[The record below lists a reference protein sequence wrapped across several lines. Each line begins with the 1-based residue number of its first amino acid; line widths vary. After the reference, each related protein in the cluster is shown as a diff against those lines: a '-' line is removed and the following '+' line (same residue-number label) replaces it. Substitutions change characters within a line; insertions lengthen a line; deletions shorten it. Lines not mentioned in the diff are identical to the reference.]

1 MPTTIELPQVGE
13 SVTEGTIGK
22 WLVEPGAWVEKYD
35 PLVEVLTDK
44 VNMEVP
50 SPFSGTLVRILADE
64 GETVPM
70 GTPIAEMEVEGGAAA
85 GESVHPS
92 RASPRGRPAPV
103 GPGSPHQS
111 KQGWRTGRTEEEDAS
126 GRVGEAQGH
135 EEHALEFMEDVR
147 SVGPTGSGEGG
158 LGRAGAPS
166 ATQPAHPELRFHR
179 ESDSIGPVEGRAGER
194 GSGREQ
200 DGVGQGASARG
211 EVLEPR
217 MEEEEDKRL
226 SPLVKRLVAQHGVD
240 VTSLRGTGAGG
251 RVTKE
256 DVLRHVE
263 SRDSTVQQMSA
274 GPDEEEVPLTPL
286 RRSIA
291 ERMARSAREVPSA
304 WTMVEV
310 DVSGLVACRERHL
323 EEFQRRHQ
331 VPLTALSFI
340 VREAAHLLPEHP
352 RLNSRWGGNKLYVNR
367 RVHVGIAVA
376 TPEGL
381 MVPVIHDADSLGVRA
396 IAEQVHDLAERARAQ
411 KLRLEDVQGGTFTVN
426 NTGALGSVASYPII
440 NYPQAAILTT
450 EAIVKRPVVADNG
463 AVVVRSMMNVGLA
476 FDHRVC
482 DGADASLF
490 LNALKSRL
498 EAITE
503 ETPLS

>member
-1 MPTTIELPQVGE
+1 MPIIIDLPQVGE

-22 WLVEPGAWVEKYD
+22 WLVRPGARVEKYA
-35 PLVEVLTDK
+35 PLVEVMTDK

-64 GETVPM
+64 GEAVPM
-70 GTPIAEMEVEGGAAA
+70 GAPIAEMEVEGGAAA
-85 GESVHPS
+85 AESVRPEARVYSERS
-92 RASPRGRPAPV
+92 RRE
-103 GPGSPHQS
+103 
-111 KQGWRTGRTEEEDAS
+111 GRTE
-126 GRVGEAQGH
+126 GH
-135 EEHALEFMEDVR
+135 AFEFMEDVR

-166 ATQPAHPELRFHR
+166 ATQPAHPE
-179 ESDSIGPVEGRAGER
+179 PVERRAGAR
-194 GSGREQ
+194 VSGREE
-200 DGVGQGASARG
+200 DGVWQGASVRS

-217 MEEEEDKRL
+217 MEEEEGNLL
-226 SPLVKRLVAQHGVD
+226 SPLVRRLVAQHGVD
-240 VTSLRGTGAGG
+240 VKLLHGTGVGG
-251 RVTKE
+251 RVTKK
-256 DVLRHVE
+256 DVLHHVE
-263 SRDSTVQQMSA
+263 AQGELSQPA
-274 GPDEEEVPLTPL
+274 GARLDEEEASLTPL

-291 ERMARSAREVPSA
+291 ERMARSARQVPAA

-310 DVSGLVACRERHL
+310 DVSGLVACRERHR
-323 EEFQRRHQ
+323 EEFQRRHR
-331 VPLTALSFI
+331 VPLTALPFI
-340 VREAAHLLPEHP
+340 VREVAHLLPEHP
-352 RLNSRWGGNKLYVNR
+352 RLNSRWGGNKLYVSR
-367 RVHVGIAVA
+367 RLHVGIAVA
-376 TPEGL
+376 TSEGL

-396 IAEQVHDLAERARAQ
+396 IAEQVHDLAELARAQ

-440 NYPQAAILTT
+440 NYPQAAILTM

-482 DGADASLF
+482 DGADASAF
-490 LNALKSRL
+490 LSALRSTL

-503 ETPLS
+503 KTPLS

>member
-22 WLVEPGAWVEKYD
+22 WLVRPGAWVEKYA
-35 PLVEVLTDK
+35 PLVEVMTDK

-64 GETVPM
+64 GEMVLM
-70 GTPIAEMEVEGGAAA
+70 GAPIAEMEVEGGAAA
-85 GESVHPS
+85 ESVHPW
-92 RASPRGRPAPV
+92 RAS
-103 GPGSPHQS
+103 
-111 KQGWRTGRTEEEDAS
+111 GRTEEEDAS

-135 EEHALEFMEDVR
+135 EEHAFEFMEDVC
-147 SVGPTGSGEGG
+147 SVGPTGSGVGG

-166 ATQPAHPELRFHR
+166 ATQPTHPE
-179 ESDSIGPVEGRAGER
+179 PVEGRAGER
-194 GSGREQ
+194 GSGREE
-200 DGVGQGASARG
+200 DGVGQGASVRG
-211 EVLEPR
+211 EILEPR
-217 MEEEEDKRL
+217 TEKEEGKRL

-240 VTSLRGTGAGG
+240 VKLLHGTGAGG
-251 RVTKE
+251 RITKE

-263 SRDSTVQQMSA
+263 AQRELSQLA
-274 GPDEEEVPLTPL
+274 GARPDEEETWLTPL

-291 ERMARSAREVPSA
+291 ERMARSAREVPAA

-310 DVSGLVACRERHL
+310 DVSGLMACRERHL
-323 EEFQRRHQ
+323 EGFQRRHQ

-340 VREAAHLLPEHP
+340 VREVAHLLPEHP
-352 RLNSRWGGNKLYVNR
+352 RLNSRWGGNKLYVSR

-376 TPEGL
+376 TLEGL
-381 MVPVIHDADSLGVRA
+381 MVPVVHDADSLGVRA
-396 IAEQVHDLAERARAQ
+396 IAERVHDLAEWARAQ
-411 KLRLEDVQGGTFTVN
+411 ALRLEDVQGGTFTVN

-450 EAIVKRPVVADNG
+450 EAVVKRPVVADDG

-482 DGADASLF
+482 DGADASAF
-490 LNALKSRL
+490 LSVLRARL

-503 ETPLS
+503 ETALV